1 MLDLLLAIFALVAL
15 LAIVGPLFRS
25 ETKVLAASAAIND
38 VEKLT
43 ALKDE
48 ILNRYLTDEQTRQAK
63 QLSARAWH
71 RRRTFLVNR
80 YLDVCRRLDYL
91 NSQRK

>member
-1 MLDLLLAIFALVAL
+1 MLDLLLAILALVAL
-15 LAIVGPLFRS
+15 LVIISPMFRS

-38 VEKLT
+38 IEKLT
-43 ALKDE
+43 ALKSE
-48 ILNRYLTDEQTRQAK
+48 ILNRYLNDEQAQQAN

-71 RRRTFLVNR
+71 SRRIFLINR

-91 NSQRK
+91 DNQRK